1 MLKRNISRVMM
12 IQHNIGDSRKSF
24 VTRDRHRGKRG
35 SLPELH
41 INRDESFHAALHEN
55 LRVAVEEFGIVPV
68 NHCEKEEILGAQ
80 VLLDAADNH
89 RPVSVANFFDDQADG
104 VGSLLA
110 EGLREEVRP
119 VIEFTGGGED
129 AILSALRDGAR
140 RRRIIEYG
148 RDGPRRQSYVIRH
161 SFQSYGGRV
170 FRAWVS
176 IFRHGD
182 VRLLHLSGQRG
193 KLYPGCHFRAR
204 SVRSN
209 CTAQNRFYIYR
220 FAANT
225 KEISAHPR
233 LWALMGQR
241 H

>member
-1 MLKRNISRVMM
+1 MLKRNISSLMM

-24 VTRDRHRGKRG
+24 VTRNRHRGKRG

-41 INRDESFHAALHEN
+41 INRDESFHAALQEN

-68 NHCEKEEILGAQ
+68 NHREKEEILGAQ

-89 RPVSVANFFDDQADG
+89 RAVSVANFFDDQADG
-104 VGSLLA
+104 VGALLA
-110 EGLREEVRP
+110 ERLREEVRP
-119 VIEFTGGGED
+119 VIEFTSGGED
-129 AILSALRDGAR
+129 AILSALRDGAG

-148 RDGPRRQSYVIRH
+148 RDRPRRQSNVIRH

-170 FRAWVS
+170 IRAWLS

-182 VRLLHLSGQRG
+182 VRLLHLTGQRG
-193 KLYPGCHFRAR
+193 KLYPGCRFRAR

-209 CTAQNRFYIYR
+209 CTAQNRFYMDR
-220 FAANT
+220 VAPTLRN
-225 KEISAHPR
+225 
-233 LWALMGQR
+233 
-241 H
+241 